1 MRAFVAVD
9 LPEELRAEL
18 RSRQRSLH
26 KAARGTRWVRPE
38 GIHLTLKFLG
48 EVPDERVDEISKTLA
63 SLPPFTPFKLQVKG
77 IGFFPQARRPRVLW
91 VGIEPCP
98 PLEALAAQVN
108 KSLEAI
114 GFAGEQRAFQHHLT
128 LARFRVPRP
137 QPEIEKAKIIVAAF
151 ENAKNKGLGVVSIGS
166 KMIDLPVVKRAQKTI
181 ELALLNNMIPVAL
194 KE

>member
-26 KAARGTRWVRPE
+26 KAARGARWVRPE

-48 EVPDERVDEISKTLA
+48 EVPDERVDETSKTLA
-63 SLPPFTPFKLQVKG
+63 SLPAFTPFKLQVKG

-91 VGIEPCP
+91 VEIEPCP

-114 GFAGEQRAFQHHLT
+114 GFAGEQRAFQPHLT

-137 QPEIEKAKIIVAAF
+137 QPEIEKAISENDPTVLGLVTVREFFLFESILRPRGAEYRKVARFPA
-151 ENAKNKGLGVVSIGS
+151 N
-166 KMIDLPVVKRAQKTI
+166 PPQKHR
-181 ELALLNNMIPVAL
+181 
-194 KE
+194 

>member
-18 RSRQRSLH
+18 RSRQKSLQ
-26 KAARGTRWVRPE
+26 KAARGARWVRPE

-48 EVPDERVDEISKTLA
+48 EIPDEKVDKISKTLA
-63 SLPPFTPFKLQVKG
+63 SLPTFTPFKLQVKG

-91 VGIEPCP
+91 VGIKPCP

-114 GFAGEQRAFQHHLT
+114 GFAGEQRAFQPHLT
-128 LARFRVPRP
+128 LARFRVPQP
-137 QPEIEKAKIIVAAF
+137 QPEIEKAISENDPTVLGLVTVREFFLFESILRPQGAEYRKVARFPA
-151 ENAKNKGLGVVSIGS
+151 NSTAKGQ
-166 KMIDLPVVKRAQKTI
+166 ID
-181 ELALLNNMIPVAL
+181 
-194 KE
+194 

>member
-26 KAARGTRWVRPE
+26 KAARGARWVRHE

-48 EVPDERVDEISKTLA
+48 EVPDERVDETSKTLA
-63 SLPPFTPFKLQVKG
+63 SLPAFTPFKLQVKG

-98 PLEALAAQVN
+98 PLVALAAQVN

-114 GFAGEQRAFQHHLT
+114 GFAGEQRAFQPHLT
-128 LARFRVPRP
+128 LAHFRVPRP
-137 QPEIEKAKIIVAAF
+137 QPEIEKAI
-151 ENAKNKGLGVVSIGS
+151 S
-166 KMIDLPVVKRAQKTI
+166 
-181 ELALLNNMIPVAL
+181 
-194 KE
+194 